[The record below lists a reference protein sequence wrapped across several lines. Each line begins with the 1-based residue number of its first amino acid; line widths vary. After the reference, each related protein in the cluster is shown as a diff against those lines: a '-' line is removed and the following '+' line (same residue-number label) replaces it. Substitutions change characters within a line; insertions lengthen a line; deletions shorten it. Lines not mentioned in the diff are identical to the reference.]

1 MTAPLYIV
9 DARPLSW
16 QATQIMDAAVR
27 VAGSPPTLSVTFP
40 PAPDVPTPTPRVLLV
55 CGTESLRKL
64 VPDAPSA
71 QEARGYMWDTAWG
84 RVVASMSPED
94 IVTDW
99 TPWRALF
106 DLDLRRALGELAT
119 GCPPFHVP
127 DVTVV
132 TNGTL
137 GEACWRAMRAAEW
150 CGADI
155 ENTHELEL
163 ACMGFAESANH
174 AYVIPAGEAWQRDLT
189 RDLCEDPKVRKVF
202 QNGQYDRLFLARQCG
217 IETRGHAFDT
227 QLAWHALNPELAGKK
242 TEVGYKKAKS
252 RRTAKSLK
260 FLASIYCRAPW
271 YKDYSFT
278 SEHERYELC
287 GKDCAYTLDI
297 ANKQAKQLESA

>member
-1 MTAPLYIV
+1 
-9 DARPLSW
+9 
-16 QATQIMDAAVR
+16 
-27 VAGSPPTLSVTFP
+27 
-40 PAPDVPTPTPRVLLV
+40 
-55 CGTESLRKL
+55 
-64 VPDAPSA
+64 
-71 QEARGYMWDTAWG
+71 
-84 RVVASMSPED
+84 
-94 IVTDW
+94 
-99 TPWRALF
+99 
-106 DLDLRRALGELAT
+106 
-119 GCPPFHVP
+119 
-127 DVTVV
+127 
-132 TNGTL
+132 
-137 GEACWRAMRAAEW
+137 
-150 CGADI
+150 
-155 ENTHELEL
+155 
-163 ACMGFAESANH
+163 MGFAESPDH

>member
-1 MTAPLYIV
+1 MTTPLYIV

-16 QATQIMDAAVR
+16 QATQILDAAVR
-27 VAGSPPTLSVTFP
+27 VAGSPPVIRTTFP
-40 PAPDVPTPTPRVLLV
+40 PAPGTVTPTPVILA
-55 CGTESLRKL
+55 CGTQTLRAL

-106 DLDLRRALGELAT
+106 DLDLRRALAEIAT
-119 GCPPFHVP
+119 KCPPFHVP

-132 TNGTL
+132 TNATL
-137 GEACWRAMRAAEW
+137 GEACARAMRAAEW

-163 ACMGFAESANH
+163 ACMGFAESVNH
-174 AYVIPAGEAWQRDLT
+174 AYVIPTGDACNVELI

-202 QNGQYDRLFLARQCG
+202 QNGQYDRLFLERQNG
-217 IETRGHAFDT
+217 IVVRGHAFDT
-227 QLAWHALNPELAGKK
+227 MLAWSALNPELAGKK
-242 TEVGYKKAKS
+242 GEVGYKKAKS
-252 RRTAKSLK
+252 KRTAKSLK
-260 FLASIYCRAPW
+260 FLASVYCRAPW
-271 YKDYSFT
+271 YKDYSFS
-278 SEHERYELC
+278 SEHERYALC

-297 ANKQAKQLESA
+297 ANKQAKQLEA

>member
-1 MTAPLYIV
+1 MTPPLYIV

-16 QATQIMDAAVR
+16 QATQILDAALR
-27 VAGSPPTLSVTFP
+27 VAGNPPAVRTTFP
-40 PAPDVPTPTPRVLLV
+40 PAPGTVKPLPVILA
-55 CGTESLRKL
+55 CGTQTLRAL
-64 VPDAPSA
+64 VPDAPNA

-94 IVTDW
+94 IVMDW

-106 DLDLRRALGELAT
+106 DLDLRRALAEIRD

-132 TNGTL
+132 TNATL
-137 GEACWRAMRAAEW
+137 GEACWKACRAAEW
-150 CGADI
+150 VGADI
-155 ENTHELEL
+155 ENTHDLEL
-163 ACMGFAESANH
+163 ACMGFAESINH
-174 AYVIPAGEAWQRDLT
+174 AYVVPAGETWQRDLT
-189 RDLCEDPKVRKVF
+189 RDLCKDPKVRKVF

-252 RRTAKSLK
+252 KRTAKSLK

-297 ANKQAKQLESA
+297 ANKQAVQLESA